1 MEESICLARASSAP
15 PPKGG
20 FAVPC
25 FFRGLAAFW
34 LLALGVLSAGA
45 ATVEVEKTSEG
56 MGSVSWSQR
65 QTADAMSS
73 LTLKANANRG
83 FVFAGWFVDGQRPA
97 WGGDARNPSLSGV
110 KVHTNAVVSAL
121 FIDSAE
127 DTLQFDFSD
136 DLSELS
142 YGENVSVQLEVDSAS
157 YPTLSFQGLPAGL
170 SYDPKTLTVSGTL
183 STPCWKVVTVN
194 GVNGS
199 GYTFSQQFRS
209 SVGDISSS
217 RLSGVADD
225 IQLGEYYSV
234 EFSDLFSC
242 SDARM
247 STRITGCPPGLTWK
261 ESWDIIYGTPTKT
274 GTYVVKA
281 TVKFLDGKTE
291 VATTRIVVSALDPS
305 TCNVDLDG
313 LESLSVGD
321 VVDSRN
327 VEIGT
332 YATGRGIMSV
342 SGLPP
347 GLEVETWTES
357 GVRHYGI
364 AGTVATSGVYVVRV
378 NVSEMDPAGEGSPR
392 TVVAEREIVVSD
404 TPDRYLRVAVSPRFS
419 SGGGT
424 VSGGGVVQVGSSA
437 TVTAK
442 AAKNHVF
449 AGWYDSDGECAD
461 VGDGVDYRSPRIT
474 FGPGTEFDLVDML
487 ALFAAS
493 SEDGVVAISGLDG
506 ETFSFSRDGH
516 VDETFSVSSLSLP
529 SLTAKG
535 LPASVRIVPDAGSS
549 YRVVYDAD
557 AVKNRP
563 APGRYSVSVT
573 AKNSSGAKDSSEFLM
588 VVANVVDPRIDV
600 DDDYGELSPDEEI
613 DPIDLSGAVD
623 FSKGETLSV
632 TGLPKGLSYNKTAN
646 ERKGVKAYTI
656 TGTPTVPGYYTL
668 TFSAKVVASET
679 TNAAGRVQYAY
690 EKATATAFI
699 SVAPYPLLSL
709 SLFDDAA
716 AAGNSVSGGGRYRP
730 GSKVTLKAKAAK
742 GWVFA
747 GWDAYGVGWPA
758 SLNPALGVVA
768 GSDDVEVTADFV
780 PVSEDML
787 EILEPYESES
797 GFAAE
802 LEKGVDVSGGDNAAA
817 ILDLVYSVSYPT
829 VVVSGLPPGVSF
841 SPSTLLLSGKPK
853 KAGVYYVTVKAKN
866 GGGYKF
872 TRILRFAVYE
882 PGAPFPTDV
891 EPANDAGIDFSPLAG
906 LVTGTYYAQGAAS
919 VKIGPSPVGGAVP
932 KKVSVTGIPSGL
944 KAVVVQDGDALDVSF
959 VGTPTKVARYAMA
972 VKVTYAD
979 KKTLTSKAF
988 VVLEDG
994 GSAYLDVRSLDESLG
1009 TVSGAGVYSAGE
1021 AVKLVAKP
1029 KSKCVFAGWFA
1040 DSGESEPEPF
1050 APLAEVD
1057 GFDFR
1062 TSSVSFP
1069 FRPGDFSSVVSLTG
1083 AFAASSND
1091 TSAVVGVSGD
1101 VWEIDPAQ
1109 SSEFAFSVDSLSL
1122 PKVTAKNLPKGVSV
1136 DLAHGRLLYTPTDA
1150 AKSGKYTASLTA
1162 QNQSR
1167 ASATASFEIRVGN
1180 RVCEAITG
1188 LDTDMDAYSAH
1199 VGVSLSAGFAACS
1212 ADDGWTVKA
1221 SGLPSGLKFD
1231 AKTGEITGVPKAKTG
1246 SYTVVFTASKK
1257 GEKNQVATITI
1268 NVESLPS
1275 WVVGTF
1281 DGAVNE
1287 GGLVRSLVV
1296 AANGKI
1302 SGKLLTDGL
1311 VWTLSAPS
1319 FEAVDRPALDM
1330 EQPVFHAIVIGK
1342 SGKFVI
1348 TNALTFVEDCGRG
1361 VATSDVGWIAWQN
1374 QWKTEPWKAVA
1385 KPFAK
1390 APSLPVEVED
1400 GIVTLKFASSGNV
1413 TAAGRFVTGIDSRG
1427 KDVIY
1432 STTCSSVLIPTEA
1445 DGDSLSTHSYLL
1457 YLYFSP
1463 KKDKF
1468 EGFAAIISL
1477 VWDGESFALEG
1488 QGD

>member
-1 MEESICLARASSAP
+1 MPLI
-15 PPKGG
+15 GG
-20 FAVPC
+20 IVGSCFPC
-25 FFRGLAAFW
+25 GLAALW
-34 LLALGVLSAGA
+34 LLALGVLSAGG
-45 ATVEVEKTSEG
+45 ATVEVEKISEG
-56 MGSVSWSQR
+56 MGAVDWSQR
-65 QTADAMSS
+65 QTKDGMSS
-73 LTLKANANRG
+73 LTLKASANRG
-83 FVFAGWFVDGQRPA
+83 FVFAGWFVDGRCPD
-97 WGGDARNPSLSGV
+97 WGVDARNPSLSGV

-136 DLSELS
+136 DLSEFS

-157 YPTLSFQGLPAGL
+157 YPKLSFQGMPAGL
-170 SYDPKTLTVSGTL
+170 SYDPKTHTVSGTL

-209 SVGDISSS
+209 SVGDMASA
-217 RLSGVADD
+217 RLSGVVDD

-242 SDARM
+242 SDARL

-261 ESWDIIYGTPTKT
+261 ESWDIVYGAPTKT

-281 TVKFLDGKTE
+281 TVQFLDGKTE
-291 VATTRIVVSALDPS
+291 IATTRLVVSALDPS
-305 TCNVDLDG
+305 ACNVDLDG
-313 LESLSVGD
+313 LECLSVGD
-321 VVDSRN
+321 MVDSRD

-332 YATGRGIMSV
+332 YAAGRGIVSV

-347 GLEVETWTES
+347 GLEVETWAES

-364 AGTVATSGVYVVRV
+364 AGTVASPGVYAVRV
-378 NVSEMDPAGEGSPR
+378 NVSEMDPAEEGSLR
-392 TVVAEREIVVSD
+392 TVVSEREIVVSD
-404 TPDRYLRVAVSPRFS
+404 SPDRYLRVAVSPAS
-419 SGGGT
+419 PSGGGA
-424 VSGGGVVQVGSSA
+424 VSGGGVVQVGSST
-437 TVTAK
+437 TVAAK

-449 AGWYDSDGECAD
+449 AGWYDPDGECAD
-461 VGDGVDYRSPRIT
+461 VGDGIDYRSPRIT
-474 FGPGTEFDLVDML
+474 FGSGTEFDLLDMF
-487 ALFAAS
+487 ALFATT
-493 SEDGVVAISGLDG
+493 SEDGIVAISGLDG
-506 ETFSFSRDGH
+506 ETFYFPQDGY
-516 VDETFSVSSLSLP
+516 VDETFAVSSLSLP
-529 SLTAKG
+529 SLTTKG
-535 LPASVRIVPDAGSS
+535 LPSGVRIVPYKGSS

-557 AVKNRP
+557 VVKNRP
-563 APGRYSVSVT
+563 VPGRYSVSVT

-588 VVANVVDPRIDV
+588 VVANIVDSRINVEDE
-600 DDDYGELSPDEEI
+600 YGEFTPGEKI
-613 DPIDLSGAVD
+613 DPIDLSDAVD
-623 FSKGETLSV
+623 FAKGETLSV
-632 TGLPKGLSYNKTAN
+632 SGLPRGLSFNKTAN
-646 ERKGVKAYTI
+646 AAKGIEANTI
-656 TGTPTVPGYYTL
+656 TGTPTAPGYYTL
-668 TFSAKVVASET
+668 TFTAKVVSSAT
-679 TNAAGRVQYAY
+679 TNAAGRVSYRYDTA
-690 EKATATAFI
+690 KATAFI
-699 SVAPYPLLSL
+699 TVLPWPLLSI
-709 SLFDDAA
+709 DMDEDAA
-716 AAGNSVSGGGRYRP
+716 AAGNTVSGGGNYKP
-730 GSKVTLKAKAAK
+730 GTKVTLKAKAAK

-747 GWDAYGVGWPA
+747 GWDGLWDVDGLAL
-758 SLNPALGVVA
+758 LNPSLSIVTDYDDLGLAAL
-768 GSDDVEVTADFV
+768 FV
-780 PVSEDML
+780 PVADDSLVIDQP
-787 EILEPYESES
+787 ILTDS

-802 LEKGVDVSGGDNAAA
+802 FE
-817 ILDLVYSVSYPT
+817 LDSEVADGEYAELISELIETVSYPA
-829 VVVSGLPPGVSF
+829 VKVSGLPSGVKF
-841 SPSTLLLSGKPK
+841 SSSTFLLSGKPSK
-853 KAGVYYVTVKAKN
+853 PGVYYVTVAAKN
-866 GGGYKF
+866 AGGYSF
-872 TRILRFAVYE
+872 TRILRVAVLDKDGGL
-882 PGAPFPTDV
+882 PV
-891 EPANDAGIDFSPLAG
+891 EPKLENAAQIDFSPVNG
-906 LVTGTYYAQGAAS
+906 LVTGVYYAHGD
-919 VKIGPSPVGGAVP
+919 VVLEIGPSPISGEMPVKAAL
-932 KKVSVTGIPSGL
+932 SGL
-944 KAVVVQDGDALDVSF
+944 PAGLSAVMETTDAGIAVSL
-959 VGTPTKVARYAMA
+959 VGTPTKVARCAIS

-988 VVLEDG
+988 AVLEDG
-994 GSAYLDVRSLDESLG
+994 GSAYLGVRSLDESLG
-1009 TVSGAGVYSAGE
+1009 SVSGSGVYAAGE
-1021 AVKLVAKP
+1021 TVKLSAKP

-1040 DSGESEPEPF
+1040 DVGGEEPELFPR
-1050 APLAEVD
+1050 LAQVD

-1069 FRPGDFSSVVSLTG
+1069 FRPGDFSSVVSLVG

-1136 DLAHGRLLYTPTDA
+1136 DLARGRLLYTPTDA
-1150 AKSGKYTASLTA
+1150 AKSGKYTALLTA

-1188 LDTDMDAYSAH
+1188 LDPDMDAYSAH

-1231 AKTGEITGVPKAKTG
+1231 AKTGEITGVPKAKAG

-1287 GGLVRSLVV
+1287 GGLVQSLVV

-1319 FEAVDRPALDM
+1319 FEVVDRPALDM

-1390 APSLPVEVED
+1390 ASSLPVEVED
-1400 GIVTLKFASSGNV
+1400 GIVTLKFAASGAV
-1413 TAAGRFVTGIDSRG
+1413 TARGRFVTGVDSRG
-1427 KDVIY
+1427 NDVIY
-1432 STTCSSVLIPTEA
+1432 SASCSSVLIPDET
-1445 DGDSLSTHSYLL
+1445 DGDSLSANNYSL
-1457 YLYFSP
+1457 YIYFPP

-1468 EGFAAIISL
+1468 EGFSANLSL
-1477 VWDGESFALEG
+1477 VWNGESFALEG
-1488 QGD
+1488 VFY